1 MMNLKI
7 IYGKI
12 ETPLGE
18 MLACVSDEGL
28 YLLEFN
34 DRKKYDRQIN
44 SLKKY
49 FNSEI
54 TKGNH
59 PLLAEVQT
67 QINEYFQGKRKEF
80 TILLKFSGTE
90 FQKNVWKELL
100 KIPYGKTAS
109 YSDIAKKIKNPKAV
123 RAVAN
128 ANAANKIAII
138 IPCHR
143 VIGSDGSLT
152 GYAAGLDKKKF
163 LLKIEN
169 NT

>member
-1 MMNLKI
+1 M